1 MITEHVLRCNFFD
14 VQTKAFRLFY
24 DTHLHSDDFFSVK
37 ASSQNFQIQGLPQP
51 VIYQENDLVIQC
63 SITNPPQLS
72 NVYYMQLYKN
82 VSTDF
87 ETVVSIF
94 VDSTPQIHWSWG
106 SLS

>member
-24 DTHLHSDDFFSVK
+24 DTHQHSDDFFSVK

-51 VIYQENDLVIQC
+51 VIYQENDLGIQC